1 MHCNYQVKP
10 RKKGE
15 ADRIAQE
22 MFDAFKYCFGKEST
36 EKWIKTF
43 GHKRFDML
51 KQEQHEDYGTIF
63 SKNFE
68 DNCVKK
74 FTQLTLEYV
83 EQCKIEYKK
92 EMKKKSDEEKEYQKK
107 YGVKRKQ
114 MKDNQ

>member
-1 MHCNYQVKP
+1 MHCNFEVKP
-10 RKKGE
+10 RRKGE
-15 ADRIAQE
+15 ADRIGQE

-36 EKWIKTF
+36 EKWIKMF

-51 KQEQHEDYGTIF
+51 KQEQHEDYGTVF

-92 EMKKKSDEEKEYQKK
+92 EQKKKSDEEKEYQKK
-107 YGVKRKQ
+107 YGVKRK
-114 MKDNQ
+114 KGD